1 MTIPYRNFKGFLENF
16 DFSQKAQYL
25 PNKNRHNFM
34 PQETVLN
41 QNSDNIREEL
51 KILIIGDKPKN
62 LIAENSQG
70 VALAYSKPMTD
81 ALESISERALNKVIN
96 DNPSK
101 RIVLL
106 SGLELGIEQAA
117 ARRAVEMGIEVRAFI
132 PHREHGK
139 NWSVE
144 NQKQYQEL
152 TRRIAENGGAILA
165 SDKDYS
171 PQRAQLRD
179 YRMVDDAQKV
189 VSLHNPN
196 KVAAHQKTLD
206 YAAKHSKTVI
216 NVWNDAEK
224 ILSEVSK
231 NFDKQTPNAAA
242 AKSEQ
247 TEKISRGAIDNQTTK
262 KIEIRDRI
270 AREDVRAETD
280 KIFLFGDNLKQTGYG
295 GQAKEM
301 RGEPNAVGIPTKKEP
316 ANNQTSFF
324 TDREFEA
331 NRQALDEAFRKV
343 PPNKTV
349 VVPKGGIG
357 TGLAKLEE
365 KAPRTFAYLNEK
377 LATLGFDNRRGQAI
391 TTSPKNESRVVV
403 QNPSVK
409 SVTATRLLDLNN
421 IQTES
426 LKLLSPLAKEV
437 AALAAGR
444 SEALS
449 SYAERLRADYKDNR
463 NGLRDG
469 MRVLSD
475 AVDKGEQITVACNC
489 RNGEMC
495 HADVVKMAIEK
506 INSHVKEQQIL
517 DASRTENKSRTV
529 RVEQKTDFQKQEIKT
544 NPRTQ
549 RAIGEI
555 IAVSETDKLLE
566 KINETDGRNQSD
578 QATHLG
584 KLSQFVRDIY
594 ERGGN
599 VIDGKLIVPKENLTS
614 PAPLAVTTQDYAVGR
629 LVGIV
634 KDESKAKELA
644 PQILDYGNKIA
655 GATADGETKLKVFAW
670 MYDSLE
676 GKTQFL
682 PNETNRSE
690 SREQKFGNAL
700 AEISRFAEEMHQL
713 EPADKIEFAQ
723 LSDFEMESRAIWDE
737 RDENSHIAE
746 IYENAVGRDVADES
760 IEQRGQIIDEQNE
773 RDLISE
779 SAGKIA
785 PETFERIDLS
795 GNALRLPADF
805 TEAEIARLLTET
817 LPEIDRQLESGVS
830 VKEILKPFHENVR
843 QSARFDAL
851 SRLETIYQK
860 QKISEIE
867 TKLSNSEAPA
877 AQKEKLESEIS
888 RWQNLVLTPS
898 WETQREIIA
907 GVRENDF
914 KGKTTV
920 AKASGKNGELSETV
934 KAQIEKIDVRRQNVI
949 ELRSPSEFLTAIE
962 MAEKTYYQKTKT
974 ETAALRLK
982 LAEASET
989 KENSVGKESENALKK
1004 QLNELRNLKPSFAFK
1019 LENSN
1024 EIIVGQASTTSLD
1037 ERAFATSY
1045 VNFQLK
1051 QPESRFRYENERY
1064 RVSVAKLEAAK
1075 SRDEV
1080 IKAASDIR
1088 IENAA
1093 LGLKWKDLNADE
1105 RAKQPRPLT
1114 DREMRFLFTET
1125 SPAHYNGEM
1134 TVARLSFAHSGE
1146 SRRQAT
1152 ESLLRGEIKP
1162 SPEAQKLID
1171 SLEARLERRELKDSI
1186 SATKHFFES
1195 LKTPNENLK
1204 YKNGFDHQ
1212 ETYRRL
1218 PPQEKDFVY
1227 ARATRQRE
1235 NLEYRLAFKQREL
1248 IKGDNFKRDGG
1259 QPNLEQSG
1267 AEKSFHLLSRF
1278 NQARI
1283 LGERIETSPL
1293 NSKEISERDF
1303 RAVAVVLQNQPGEK
1317 ILALGLEL
1325 KQSGK
1330 AEDKKIGEI
1339 LETFSKAGIT
1349 KSSDK
1354 TVVEIKLPEKASVG
1368 AETYK
1373 ELLERFYPNDK
1384 SENDKFKFSSFHE
1397 KTIEAARIKAQDE
1410 TLENKRAEIGDNI
1423 YASDAQAAQIFQTE
1437 RALIEDLRAVAELQ
1451 RAARDARDENTR
1463 ILEKY
1468 ASRTAFKMEKQQSVA
1483 PQREDQKQ
1491 IVETALHLSPLA
1503 NHLAAQP
1510 TNQRFFEAVQMQ
1522 IAVSDFQKFGAN
1534 EKIIAT
1540 NQADIRKTFSEI
1552 AAKEITLEENR
1563 IKPLE
1568 IRADEKLQDVY
1579 FKIQQAE
1586 ENRLLTSA
1594 ARTAFEQNKTQN
1606 LEGKSI
1612 IDLIS
1617 EPQKNE
1623 IKIEA
1628 ADKAR
1633 IALEPEYKN
1642 FEENEYN
1649 EQALKLADAIEK
1661 AHELNKTGAGIGEIG
1676 QAFEIAENERTVL
1689 LEVAGEVKKI
1699 EDKPLSLRL
1708 YEAEIGRAEKELWAK
1723 NFGAKILA
1731 GVSYS
1736 ESELTVNLDKIF
1748 STEEREQIKIEAAEI
1763 AKARLEP
1770 KELGADH
1777 RKIPTE
1783 AGRQA
1788 LTTFKQLEQAHNVF
1802 QFSNDSAKIHEAFFK
1817 LDREAATLNQF
1828 RQNYDK
1834 SEKLALAR
1842 EGVKTDL
1849 IDLLKKNQNLKG
1861 GELAMQTGEILR
1873 QNFAKVG
1880 FSDSAGIER
1889 QTEILSH
1896 EISEKIEAK
1905 QNKAAKENVV
1915 LHSRFPHTAERS
1927 LSLDKHAPVHAAR
1940 EQNAKESFVL
1950 TR

>member
-1 MTIPYRNFKGFLENF
+1 
-16 DFSQKAQYL
+16 
-25 PNKNRHNFM
+25 M
-34 PQETVLN
+34 PQETALN
-41 QNSDNIREEL
+41 QKSDNVREEL
-51 KILIIGDKPKN
+51 KILITGDKPKN
-62 LIAENSQG
+62 LLAENSQG
-70 VALAYSKPMTD
+70 TALAYSKQMSE
-81 ALESISERALNKVIN
+81 ALEKVSERALSEIIN
-96 DNPSK
+96 DNPGK
-101 RIVLL
+101 KIVLL
-106 SGLELGIEQAA
+106 TGLELGLEQAA

-132 PHREHGK
+132 SHRDHGK

-152 TRRIAENGGAILA
+152 TLLIVEKGGAMNT
-165 SDKDYS
+165 SDKEYS
-171 PQRAQLRD
+171 PQRTQLRD
-179 YRMVDDAQKV
+179 YRMVDEAQKI

-196 KVAAHQKTLD
+196 KTAAHQKTLD
-206 YAAKHSKTVI
+206 YAAKHSKAIVNI
-216 NVWNDAEK
+216 WNDAEK

-231 NFDKQTPNAAA
+231 NFDKQTANQAA
-242 AKSEQ
+242 AKSE
-247 TEKISRGAIDNQTTK
+247 EAKIVSRGAMDNQTER

-270 AREDVRAETD
+270 TRDDVQTEKD

-301 RGEPNAVGIPTKKEP
+301 RGETNAVGIPTKKEP
-316 ANNQTSFF
+316 ANSLTSFF
-324 TDREFEA
+324 SDKEFEA
-331 NRQALDEAFRKV
+331 NRRAIDKAFGKI
-343 PPNKTV
+343 PPDKTI

-391 TTSPKNESRVVV
+391 TLAPKNENKVVV
-403 QNPSVK
+403 QNLSEK
-409 SVTATRLLDLNN
+409 RATQTRLLDLNN

-426 LKLLSPLAKEV
+426 LELLSPSEKEV

-449 SYAERLRADYKDNR
+449 GYAERLRADYKENR

-475 AVDKGEQITVACNC
+475 ALDKGEQITVACNC
-489 RNGEMC
+489 RNGKMC

-506 INSHVKEQQIL
+506 INSHVKDQQIRE
-517 DASRTENKSRTV
+517 ANRTENESRTV
-529 RVEQKTDFQKQEIKT
+529 RAGQKTDFQKQEIKI
-544 NPRTQ
+544 NPRMQ

-599 VIDGKLIVPKENLTS
+599 VVDGKLIVPKENLTS
-614 PAPLAVTTQDYAVGR
+614 PAPLAVTTQDYAVRR
-629 LVGIV
+629 LAGIV

-670 MYDSLE
+670 MYDALE
-676 GKTQFL
+676 GKTEFL
-682 PNETNRSE
+682 PNENSKTE
-690 SREQKFGNAL
+690 SREQKFDSAL
-700 AEISRFAEEMHQL
+700 AEINRLAEEMHQL
-713 EPADKIEFAQ
+713 EPKDVIEFAQ
-723 LSDFEMESRAIWDE
+723 LSDFEMESQIIWDE
-737 RDENSHIAE
+737 RDENSQIAE
-746 IYENAVGRDVADES
+746 IYENAVGRDVASES
-760 IEQRGQIIDEQNE
+760 IEQSGQLIDEQNA
-773 RDLISE
+773 RGFDSE
-779 SAGKIA
+779 STSKIA

-795 GNALRLPADF
+795 DNSPRLPADF

-851 SRLETIYQK
+851 NRLETIYQK

-867 TKLSNSEAPA
+867 TKLFSPETSAT
-877 AQKEKLESEIS
+877 QKEKLESEFS

-898 WETQREIIA
+898 WETQREIIT

-914 KGKTTV
+914 KGRTTV
-920 AKASGKNGELSETV
+920 AQASGKNGALSETV
-934 KAQIEKIDVRRQNVI
+934 KTQIEKIDLCRQNVI
-949 ELRSPSEFLTAIE
+949 ELRSPSEFLMAYE
-962 MAEKTYYQKTKT
+962 NAEKTFYQKTKT
-974 ETAALRLK
+974 ETADLRLK
-982 LAEASET
+982 LAEISEA

-1004 QLNELRNLKPSFAFK
+1004 RLNELRNLKPSVAFK
-1019 LENSN
+1019 LENSA
-1024 EIIVGQASTTSLD
+1024 EIIVGQASTTSLE
-1037 ERAFATSY
+1037 ERAFVASY

-1051 QPESRFRYENERY
+1051 QPETRFRHENERY
-1064 RVSVAKLEAAK
+1064 RVSAAKLETAET
-1075 SRDEV
+1075 RDEV
-1080 IKAASDIR
+1080 IKLASHIR
-1088 IENAA
+1088 AENAE
-1093 LGLKWKDLNADE
+1093 LGLKWKDLSADE

-1114 DREMRFLFTET
+1114 DREMRYLFTET
-1125 SPAHYNGEM
+1125 SPAHYTGEM

-1162 SPEAQKLID
+1162 SPEAQKLIE
-1171 SLEARLERRELKDSI
+1171 SLEQRLERRELKDSI

-1204 YKNGFDHQ
+1204 YKNAFCHQ
-1212 ETYRRL
+1212 EIYRKL

-1248 IKGDNFKRDGG
+1248 IKDGNFKSRAE
-1259 QPNLEQSG
+1259 PKIEQSRT
-1267 AEKSFHLLSRF
+1267 EKSFHLLSRF

-1283 LGERIETSPL
+1283 LGERVEASAL
-1293 NSKEISERDF
+1293 HSKEISERDF
-1303 RAVAVVLQNQPGEK
+1303 RAVALILQNQPGEK
-1317 ILALGLEL
+1317 ILALGQEL

-1330 AEDKKIGEI
+1330 LEDKKIGEI
-1339 LETFSKAGIT
+1339 LETFSQAEIT
-1349 KSSDK
+1349 KSGDK
-1354 TVVEIKLPEKASVG
+1354 TIAQIRLPEKALLQT
-1368 AETYK
+1368 ETYK

-1384 SENDKFKFSSFHE
+1384 AENEKFKFSSFHE
-1397 KTIEAARIKAQDE
+1397 KTIEAARIKAQDASV
-1410 TLENKRAEIGDNI
+1410 ENKRAEISNNTYAGD
-1423 YASDAQAAQIFQTE
+1423 SQATQIFQTE
-1437 RALIEDLRAVAELQ
+1437 RDLIEGLRAVAELQ

-1468 ASRTAFKMEKQQSVA
+1468 ASRAAFKMEKQQTPV

-1491 IVETALHLSPLA
+1491 IVEAALRLSPLA
-1503 NHLAAQP
+1503 SDLAAQP
-1510 TNQRFFEAVQMQ
+1510 TNQRFFEAVQTE
-1522 IAVSDFQKFGAN
+1522 ITVSDFQKFGAN
-1534 EKIIAT
+1534 EKIITA
-1540 NQADIRKTFSEI
+1540 NQASIRKTFSEI
-1552 AAKEITLEENR
+1552 AAKEVVLEANR
-1563 IKPLE
+1563 IKPPE
-1568 IRADEKLQDVY
+1568 TRADEKLQDAY
-1579 FKIQQAE
+1579 FKMQQTE
-1586 ENRLLTSA
+1586 ENRLLTGA
-1594 ARTAFEQNKTQN
+1594 ARTAFEQNEAQN
-1606 LEGKSI
+1606 WQGKPI
-1612 IDLIS
+1612 VDLIS
-1617 EPQKNE
+1617 ESQKNE

-1642 FEENEYN
+1642 FEEKEYN

-1661 AHELNKTGAGIGEIG
+1661 AHELNKAGASLGEIT
-1676 QAFEIAENERTVL
+1676 QAFETAEKERAIL
-1689 LEVAGEVKKI
+1689 LEAGSGVKKI

-1731 GVSYS
+1731 GVQFS
-1736 ESELTVNLDKIF
+1736 ESELTVDLDKIF
-1748 STEEREQIKIEAAEI
+1748 SAEEREQIKIEAAEI
-1763 AKARLEP
+1763 AKRRLEP
-1770 KELGADH
+1770 KELDADH

-1788 LTTFKQLEQAHNVF
+1788 ISTFKQLEQAHNVF

-1817 LDREAATLNQF
+1817 LDREAGRLNQF

-1834 SEKLALAR
+1834 NEKLALLR

-1861 GELAMQTGEILR
+1861 GELTLQTGEILR

-1880 FSDSAGIER
+1880 FSNSAAIER
-1889 QTEILSH
+1889 QTEILSR

-1915 LHSRFPHTAERS
+1915 LHSRFPQAAEGS

>member
-1 MTIPYRNFKGFLENF
+1 
-16 DFSQKAQYL
+16 
-25 PNKNRHNFM
+25 M
-34 PQETVLN
+34 PQETALN
-41 QNSDNIREEL
+41 QSPDNVREEL
-51 KILIIGDKPKN
+51 KILITGDKPKN
-62 LIAENSQG
+62 LLAENSQG
-70 VALAYSKPMTD
+70 AALAYSKQMSD
-81 ALESISERALNKVIN
+81 ALEGISERALNEIVN
-96 DNPSK
+96 DNLSK

-106 SGLELGIEQAA
+106 SGLELGVEQAA

-132 PHREHGK
+132 SHREHGK
-139 NWSVE
+139 NWNLE

-152 TRRIAENGGAILA
+152 TRRIAENGGTIQT
-165 SDKDYS
+165 SDKEYS

-179 YRMVDDAQKV
+179 YRMIDEAQTV
-189 VSLHNPN
+189 ISLHDPN
-196 KVAAHQKTLD
+196 EKPAHQKTLD
-206 YAAKHSKTVI
+206 YAAKHSKSVVNI
-216 NVWNDAEK
+216 WNDAEK
-224 ILSEVSK
+224 ILGKVSK
-231 NFDKQTPNAAA
+231 NFDKQTPNSAA

-247 TEKISRGAIDNQTTK
+247 TEKISRGAIDNQTPR
-262 KIEIRDRI
+262 KIEIRERVT
-270 AREDVRAETD
+270 REDVRAETE

-324 TDREFEA
+324 TDKEFEA
-331 NRQALDEAFRKV
+331 NQQAIDQAFGKIT
-343 PPNKTV
+343 PGKTV

-357 TGLAKLEE
+357 TGLARLEE

-377 LATLGFDNRRGQAI
+377 LADLGFDNRRGQAI
-391 TTSPKNESRVVV
+391 KLTPKNENRVVV
-403 QNPSVK
+403 QNPSEK
-409 SVTATRLLDLNN
+409 RATQTRLLDLNN

-426 LKLLSPLAKEV
+426 LKLLSPSEKEV

-444 SEALS
+444 GEALS
-449 SYAERLRADYKDNR
+449 GYAERLRADYKENR

-469 MRVLSD
+469 MRALSD
-475 AVDKGEQITVACNC
+475 AHDKGEQITVACAC

-506 INSHVKEQQIL
+506 INSHIKDQQIRETNKGENE
-517 DASRTENKSRTV
+517 SRITQP
-529 RVEQKTDFQKQEIKT
+529 EQKNDSQKQENKT

-549 RAIGEI
+549 RAIAEI

-584 KLSQFVRDIY
+584 KLSQFVRDVY

-599 VIDGKLIVPKENLTS
+599 VIDGKLIVPKENLTLS
-614 PAPLAVTTQDYAVGR
+614 QPLAVTTQDYAVRR
-629 LVGIV
+629 LAGIV
-634 KDESKAKELA
+634 KDEPKAKELA

-670 MYDSLE
+670 MYDALE
-676 GKTQFL
+676 GKTEFL
-682 PNETNRSE
+682 PNENNKTE
-690 SREQKFGNAL
+690 SREQKFDNAL
-700 AEISRFAEEMHQL
+700 AEISRLAEEMHRL
-713 EPADKIEFAQ
+713 EPADKIEFAP
-723 LSDFEMESRAIWDE
+723 LNDFELEIQTVWDG

-746 IYENAVGRDVADES
+746 IYENAVGRDVANDS
-760 IEQRGQIIDEQNE
+760 IEQSGQIIDEQNE
-773 RDLISE
+773 RGLDSE

-785 PETFERIDLS
+785 PETFERIDLTN
-795 GNALRLPADF
+795 NAPRLPADF
-805 TEAEIARLLTET
+805 TEAENARLLIET

-830 VKEILKPFHENVR
+830 VKEVIKPFHENVR

-851 SRLETIYQK
+851 NRLETIYQK
-860 QKISEIE
+860 QKISELEI
-867 TKLSNSEAPA
+867 KLSSPPLSTT
-877 AQKEKLESEIS
+877 QKEKLESDIS

-907 GVRENDF
+907 GIRENNF

-920 AKASGKNGELSETV
+920 AKASGKDGELSKIV
-934 KAQIEKIDVRRQNVI
+934 KTQIEKTDVRRQNVI
-949 ELRSPSEFLTAIE
+949 ELRSPSEFITAYE
-962 MAEKTYYQKTKT
+962 TAEKTFYQKTKT
-974 ETAALRLK
+974 ETADLRLK
-982 LAEASET
+982 LAEISEA

-1004 QLNELRNLKPSFAFK
+1004 QLNELQNLKPSFAFK

-1024 EIIVGQASTTSLD
+1024 EIIVGQTSTTTLG
-1037 ERAFATSY
+1037 ERAFVASY
-1045 VNFQLK
+1045 VNFQLT
-1051 QPESRFRYENERY
+1051 QPETRLRHENERY
-1064 RVSVAKLEAAK
+1064 RISAAKLEAAET
-1075 SRDEV
+1075 RDGV
-1080 IKAASDIR
+1080 IKTASDIR

-1093 LGLKWKDLNADE
+1093 LGLKWKELSADE

-1125 SPAHYNGEM
+1125 SPAHYTGEM

-1186 SATKHFFES
+1186 SATRHFFES

-1204 YKNGFDHQ
+1204 YKNNFDHQ
-1212 ETYRRL
+1212 ETYRKL

-1227 ARATRQRE
+1227 ARATNQRE

-1248 IKGDNFKRDGG
+1248 IKGSDSKRDSG
-1259 QPNLEQSG
+1259 QPKLEQSS

-1278 NQARI
+1278 YQARI
-1283 LGERIETSPL
+1283 LGERVETPAL
-1293 NSKEISERDF
+1293 QSKEINERDF
-1303 RAVAVVLQNQPGEK
+1303 RAVTVVLQNQTGEK
-1317 ILALGLEL
+1317 ILSLGQEL
-1325 KQSGK
+1325 KQSAK

-1339 LETFSKAGIT
+1339 LETFSKAGFT
-1349 KSSDK
+1349 KSGDK
-1354 TVVEIKLPEKASVG
+1354 TIVEIKLPEKTLIG

-1384 SENDKFKFSSFHE
+1384 DENDKFKFSSFHE

-1410 TLENKRAEIGDNI
+1410 TLENKRAEIGNNI
-1423 YASDAQAAQIFQTE
+1423 YASDTQTTQIFQTE

-1468 ASRTAFKMEKQQSVA
+1468 ASRTAFKMEKQESIV
-1483 PQREDQKQ
+1483 PHREDQKQ
-1491 IVETALHLSPLA
+1491 IVETALRLSPLNA
-1503 NHLAAQP
+1503 SLAAHP
-1510 TNQRFFEAVQMQ
+1510 TNQRFFEAIQAE
-1522 IAVSDFQKFGAN
+1522 IGVSDFQKFGAN
-1534 EKIIAT
+1534 EKIIAA
-1540 NQADIRKTFSEI
+1540 NQADIRKTFSDI
-1552 AAKEITLEENR
+1552 AAREIVLEENR
-1563 IKPLE
+1563 IKPTG

-1586 ENRLLTSA
+1586 ENRLLTGA
-1594 ARTAFEQNKTQN
+1594 ARTAFEQNETQN
-1606 LEGKSI
+1606 WQGKSI
-1612 IDLIS
+1612 VDLIS
-1617 EPQKNE
+1617 ESQKNE

-1642 FEENEYN
+1642 FEEKGYN

-1661 AHELNKTGAGIGEIG
+1661 AHESNKAGANIGEIT
-1676 QAFEIAENERTVL
+1676 QAFEIAENEKTVL
-1689 LEVAGEVKKI
+1689 LETNNGVKKN

-1708 YEAEIGRAEKELWAK
+1708 YEAEIGRAEKELWSK

-1748 STEEREQIKIEAAEI
+1748 SAQEREQIKLEAAEI
-1763 AKARLEP
+1763 AKVRLEP
-1770 KELGADH
+1770 KELDADH

-1788 LTTFKQLEQAHNVF
+1788 LSTFKQLEQAHNVF
-1802 QFSNDSAKIHEAFFK
+1802 QFSNDPAKIHEAFFK
-1817 LDREAATLNQF
+1817 LDREAGMLNQF

-1834 SEKLALAR
+1834 NEKIALLR

-1849 IDLLKKNQNLKG
+1849 VDLLKKNQNLKG
-1861 GELAMQTGEILR
+1861 GELAMQTGEILQ

-1880 FSDSAGIER
+1880 FPISPRIER
-1889 QTEILSH
+1889 QTEILSR

-1905 QNKAAKENVV
+1905 QNKAAKDNAIP
-1915 LHSRFPHTAERS
+1915 HSRFPQAAERNVS
-1927 LSLDKHAPVHAAR
+1927 HDKHAPVHAAR
-1940 EQNAKESFVL
+1940 
-1950 TR
+1950 

>member
-1 MTIPYRNFKGFLENF
+1 
-16 DFSQKAQYL
+16 
-25 PNKNRHNFM
+25 M
-34 PQETVLN
+34 PQETALN
-41 QNSDNIREEL
+41 QNSDNVREEL
-51 KILIIGDKPKN
+51 KILITGDKPKN
-62 LIAENSQG
+62 LLAENSQG
-70 VALAYSKPMTD
+70 ATLAYSKPMSQ
-81 ALESISERALNKVIN
+81 ALEKVSEQALNKVIN
-96 DNPSK
+96 DNPGK

-106 SGLELGIEQAA
+106 SGLELGLEQAA
-117 ARRAVEMGIEVRAFI
+117 ARHAVEMGIEVRAFI
-132 PHREHGK
+132 SHREHGK
-139 NWSVE
+139 NWSLE

-152 TRRIAENGGAILA
+152 TRQITEKGGTIQT
-165 SDKDYS
+165 SDKEYS
-171 PQRAQLRD
+171 PQRTQLRD
-179 YRMVDDAQKV
+179 YRMVDEAQTV

-196 KVAAHQKTLD
+196 EKPAHQKTLD

-224 ILSEVSK
+224 ILIEVSK
-231 NFDKQTPNAAA
+231 NFDKQPPNSIA

-247 TEKISRGAIDNQTTK
+247 AEKISRGAMVDNQTPR

-324 TDREFEA
+324 TDKEFEA
-331 NRQALDEAFRKV
+331 NRQAIDEAFGKI
-343 PPNKTV
+343 PPDKTV

-377 LATLGFDNRRGQAI
+377 LAELGFDNRRGQAI
-391 TTSPKNESRVVV
+391 KLTPKNENRVVV
-403 QNPSVK
+403 QNPSEK
-409 SVTATRLLDLNN
+409 SATTTRLLDLNN

-426 LKLLSPLAKEV
+426 LKFLSPSEKEV

-449 SYAERLRADYKDNR
+449 GYAERLRADYKENR

-475 AVDKGEQITVACNC
+475 ALGKGEQITVACAC

-506 INSHVKEQQIL
+506 INIHTRNQQIRET
-517 DASRTENKSRTV
+517 SKTENESRTV
-529 RVEQKTDFQKQEIKT
+529 RAEQKTDFQKREIKT

-549 RAIGEI
+549 RAVAEI

-578 QATHLG
+578 QATFLG
-584 KLSQFVRDIY
+584 KLSQFVRDVY

-599 VIDGKLIVPKENLTS
+599 VIDGKLIVPKENLTF
-614 PAPLAVTTQDYAVGR
+614 PAPLAVTTQDYAVRR
-629 LVGIV
+629 LAGIV
-634 KDESKAKELA
+634 KDESKAKEIA
-644 PQILDYGNKIA
+644 TQILDYGNKIA
-655 GATADGETKLKVFAW
+655 GGNADGETKLKVFAW
-670 MYDSLE
+670 MYDALE
-676 GKTQFL
+676 GKTEFL
-682 PNETNRSE
+682 PNETNKSYA
-690 SREQKFGNAL
+690 REQKFENAL
-700 AEISRFAEEMHQL
+700 AEIGRLADEMHGL
-713 EPADKIEFAQ
+713 EPKDVIEFAP
-723 LSDFEMESRAIWDE
+723 LNDFELENQTVWDE
-737 RDENSHIAE
+737 RDENSHVAE
-746 IYENAVGRDVADES
+746 IYENAIGRDVANEA
-760 IEQRGQIIDEQNE
+760 IEQSEQIFNEQNE
-773 RDLISE
+773 RALDSE

-795 GNALRLPADF
+795 DNAPRLPADF
-805 TEAEIARLLTET
+805 TEAEAARLLTET

-830 VKEILKPFHENVR
+830 VKEILKPFHENIR

-860 QKISEIE
+860 QKIAELE
-867 TKLSNSEAPA
+867 TKLSSPQASA
-877 AQKEKLESEIS
+877 AQKEKLEGEFS

-920 AKASGKNGELSETV
+920 AKASGKNGELSEAVRT
-934 KAQIEKIDVRRQNVI
+934 QIEKIDVRRQNVI
-949 ELRSPSEFLTAIE
+949 ELRSPSEFIKAIE
-962 MAEKTYYQKTKT
+962 TAEKTFYQKTKT
-974 ETAALRLK
+974 ETAASLLK
-982 LAEASET
+982 LAETSEA
-989 KENSVGKESENALKK
+989 KENSVGKEGENALKK

-1019 LENSN
+1019 IENSS
-1024 EIIVGQASTTSLD
+1024 EIIIGQPSKTSLE
-1037 ERAFATSY
+1037 ERAFVTSY

-1051 QPESRFRYENERY
+1051 QPESRFRHENERY
-1064 RVSVAKLEAAK
+1064 RISAVKLEAAYT
-1075 SRDEV
+1075 RDEV
-1080 IKAASDIR
+1080 IKTASDIR
-1088 IENAA
+1088 AENAA
-1093 LGLKWKDLNADE
+1093 LGLKWKDLSADE

-1134 TVARLSFAHSGE
+1134 TVARLSFAHSGS

-1162 SPEAQKLID
+1162 SPEADKLID

-1204 YKNGFDHQ
+1204 YKNNFDHQ
-1212 ETYRRL
+1212 EIYRKL

-1227 ARATRQRE
+1227 ARATSQRE

-1248 IKGDNFKRDGG
+1248 IKGENFKRDGG
-1259 QPNLEQSG
+1259 QPKLEQSG

-1283 LGERIETSPL
+1283 LGERVETSPL
-1293 NSKEISERDF
+1293 ATKEISERDF

-1317 ILALGLEL
+1317 ILALGQEL
-1325 KQSGK
+1325 KQSGQV
-1330 AEDKKIGEI
+1330 EDKKIGEI
-1339 LETFSKAGIT
+1339 LETFSQAGIT
-1349 KSSDK
+1349 KSGDK
-1354 TVVEIKLPEKASVG
+1354 TIVEIRLPERALLQ

-1410 TLENKRAEIGDNI
+1410 TLENKRAEIGNSI
-1423 YASDAQAAQIFQTE
+1423 YAGDAPATQIFQTE
-1437 RALIEDLRAVAELQ
+1437 RALIEELSNVAELQ
-1451 RAARDARDENTR
+1451 RAARAAREENTR

-1468 ASRTAFKMEKQQSVA
+1468 ASRTAFKMEKQQTPV
-1483 PQREDQKQ
+1483 PIREDQKQ
-1491 IVETALHLSPLA
+1491 IVETALRLLPLA
-1503 NHLAAQP
+1503 TDLAAHP
-1510 TNQRFFEAVQMQ
+1510 TNQQFFESVQTE
-1522 IAVSDFQKFGAN
+1522 IAVSDFQKFDAN
-1534 EKIIAT
+1534 EKIVAV
-1540 NQADIRKTFSEI
+1540 NHASIRKTFSEI
-1552 AAKEITLEENR
+1552 AAKEIVLEGSR
-1563 IKPLE
+1563 IKSSE
-1568 IRADEKLQDVY
+1568 IRAEEKLQDVY
-1579 FKIQQAE
+1579 FKTRQAE
-1586 ENRLLTSA
+1586 ENRLMTGA
-1594 ARTAFEQNKTQN
+1594 ARTAFEQNETQN

-1612 IDLIS
+1612 VDLIS
-1617 EPQKNE
+1617 ESQKNE
-1623 IKIEA
+1623 IKIES

-1633 IALEPEYKN
+1633 IALEPEYKD
-1642 FEENEYN
+1642 FEEKEYN

-1661 AHELNKTGAGIGEIG
+1661 AHELNKTGAPVNEIA
-1676 QAFEIAENERTVL
+1676 QAFDNAETEREILLQKNGDTLSRNEN
-1689 LEVAGEVKKI
+1689 
-1699 EDKPLSLRL
+1699 KPFSLRL
-1708 YEAEIGRAEKELWAK
+1708 YEAEIGRAEKELWTK

-1736 ESELTVNLDKIF
+1736 ESELTLNLDKIF
-1748 STEEREQIKIEAAEI
+1748 SAEEREQIKTEAAEL

-1770 KELGADH
+1770 KELDADH

-1817 LDREAATLNQF
+1817 LDREAATLNKF

-1834 SEKLALAR
+1834 NEKLALLR

-1849 IDLLKKNQNLKG
+1849 VDLLKKNQNLKG
-1861 GELAMQTGEILR
+1861 GELTMQTGEILR
-1873 QNFAKVG
+1873 QNFARVG

-1889 QTEILSH
+1889 QTEILSR

-1905 QNKAAKENVV
+1905 QNKAAKENAI
-1915 LHSRFPHTAERS
+1915 LHSPSPQATERS
-1927 LSLDKHAPVHAAR
+1927 LSHDKHAPIYAAR

>member
-1 MTIPYRNFKGFLENF
+1 
-16 DFSQKAQYL
+16 
-25 PNKNRHNFM
+25 M
-34 PQETVLN
+34 PQETALN
-41 QNSDNIREEL
+41 QNSGNNREEL
-51 KILIIGDKPKN
+51 KILITADKPKN
-62 LIAENSQG
+62 LLAENSQG
-70 VALAYSKPMTD
+70 AALAYSKPMSD
-81 ALESISERALNKVIN
+81 ALESISERALGKIIN
-96 DNPSK
+96 DNPGK
-101 RIVLL
+101 RIILL
-106 SGLELGIEQAA
+106 SGLELGMEQAA

-152 TRRIAENGGAILA
+152 TRRIVEKGGAILT
-165 SDKDYS
+165 SDKEYS
-171 PQRAQLRD
+171 PQRTQLRD
-179 YRMVDDAQKV
+179 YRIIDEAQKV
-189 VSLHNPN
+189 VSLHNP
-196 KVAAHQKTLD
+196 KEKPSHQKTLD
-206 YAAKHSKTVI
+206 YATKHSKAVVNI
-216 NVWNDAEK
+216 WNDAEK
-224 ILSEVSK
+224 NLSEVSK
-231 NFDKQTPNAAA
+231 NFDKQTANQTAP
-242 AKSEQ
+242 KSEQ
-247 TEKISRGAIDNQTTK
+247 TEKISRGAIDNQTAR
-262 KIEIRDRI
+262 KIEIRERI
-270 AREDVRAETD
+270 TREDLRAEEN

-316 ANNQTSFF
+316 ANNPTSFF
-324 TDREFEA
+324 TDKEFEA
-331 NRQALDEAFRKV
+331 NRQAIDKAFGKI
-343 PPNKTV
+343 PQDKTV

-365 KAPRTFAYLNEK
+365 KSPRTFAYLNEK
-377 LATLGFDNRRGQAI
+377 LAELGFDNRRGQAI
-391 TTSPKNESRVVV
+391 TLALKNENKVVV
-403 QNPSVK
+403 QNPSEK
-409 SVTATRLLDLNN
+409 RATQMRLLDLNN

-426 LKLLSPLAKEV
+426 LKLLSPSEKEV

-449 SYAERLRADYKDNR
+449 SYAERLRADYKENR

-475 AVDKGEQITVACNC
+475 TLDKGEQITVACNC

-506 INSHVKEQQIL
+506 INLHVKSQQIQE
-517 DASRTENKSRTV
+517 ASRSENEPQTV
-529 RVEQKTDFQKQEIKT
+529 RAEQKTDFQKQGIKT

-549 RAIGEI
+549 RAIAEI

-584 KLSQFVRDIY
+584 KLSQFVRDVY

-599 VIDGKLIVPKENLTS
+599 VIDGKLIVPKENLTLS
-614 PAPLAVTTQDYAVGR
+614 PQLAVTTQDYAVGR
-629 LVGIV
+629 LAGIV

-655 GATADGETKLKVFAW
+655 GGSADGETKLKVFAW
-670 MYDSLE
+670 MYDALE
-676 GKTQFL
+676 GKTEFL
-682 PNETNRSE
+682 PNETNKSE
-690 SREQKFGNAL
+690 SREQKFDNAL
-700 AEISRFAEEMHQL
+700 TEISRLAEEMHGL
-713 EPADKIEFAQ
+713 EPKDVIEFAP
-723 LSDFEMESRAIWDE
+723 LSDFELENQTIWDE
-737 RDENSHIAE
+737 RDESSHVAE
-746 IYENAVGRDVADES
+746 LYENAIGRDVANDA
-760 IEQRGQIIDEQNE
+760 IEQSGQIFDEQNE
-773 RDLISE
+773 RGLDSE
-779 SAGKIA
+779 PAGKIA

-795 GNALRLPADF
+795 DNAPRLPAEF
-805 TEAEIARLLTET
+805 TEAETARLLNET
-817 LPEIDRQLESGVS
+817 LPEIDRQLESGVL

-851 SRLETIYQK
+851 NRLETIYQK
-860 QKISEIE
+860 QKIAELE
-867 TKLSNSEAPA
+867 TKLSGPQLSA
-877 AQKEKLESEIS
+877 AQKEKSESEIA

-914 KGKTTV
+914 KGKTTI

-934 KAQIEKIDVRRQNVI
+934 KTQLEKIDVRRQNVI
-949 ELRSPSEFLTAIE
+949 ELRSPSELLTTIE
-962 MAEKTYYQKTKT
+962 TAEKTFYQKTKT
-974 ETAALRLK
+974 EIAASRLK
-982 LAEASET
+982 LAETSEA
-989 KENSVGKESENALKK
+989 KESSVGKENENALKK
-1004 QLNELRNLKPSFAFK
+1004 QLNELRNSKPSFAFK

-1024 EIIVGQASTTSLD
+1024 EIIVGQPSATSLE
-1037 ERAFATSY
+1037 ERAFVASY

-1051 QPESRFRYENERY
+1051 QPETRFRHENERY
-1064 RVSVAKLEAAK
+1064 RVSAARLEAADT
-1075 SRDEV
+1075 RDGV
-1080 IKAASDIR
+1080 IKTASDIR
-1088 IENAA
+1088 AENAA
-1093 LGLKWKDLNADE
+1093 LGLKWKDLSADE

-1152 ESLLRGEIKP
+1152 ESLLRGEVKP
-1162 SPEAQKLID
+1162 SPEAQKLIE

-1212 ETYRRL
+1212 EIYRKL

-1227 ARATRQRE
+1227 ARATSQRE

-1248 IKGDNFKRDGG
+1248 IKGDDFKRDGK
-1259 QPNLEQSG
+1259 QPKLEQSSP
-1267 AEKSFHLLSRF
+1267 EKSFHLLSRF

-1283 LGERIETSPL
+1283 LGERVETPAL
-1293 NSKEISERDF
+1293 HSKEISERDF
-1303 RAVAVVLQNQPGEK
+1303 RAVAVVLQNQPGER
-1317 ILALGLEL
+1317 ILALGQEL

-1330 AEDKKIGEI
+1330 IKDKKIGEI
-1339 LETFSKAGIT
+1339 LETFSKAEIT
-1349 KSSDK
+1349 KSGDK
-1354 TVVEIKLPEKASVG
+1354 TIARITLPEKG
-1368 AETYK
+1368 LIEAETYK

-1384 SENDKFKFSSFHE
+1384 AENDKFKFSLFHE
-1397 KTIEAARIKAQDE
+1397 KTIEAARIKSQDE
-1410 TLENKRAEIGDNI
+1410 TLDNKRAEIGNNI
-1423 YASDAQAAQIFQTE
+1423 YAGDARATQIFQTE
-1437 RALIEDLRAVAELQ
+1437 RGLIQDLRKVVELQ

-1468 ASRTAFKMEKQQSVA
+1468 ASRTAFKMEKQQSVV

-1503 NHLAAQP
+1503 NHLAAHP
-1510 TNQRFFEAVQMQ
+1510 TNQRFFEAVQTE

-1534 EKIIAT
+1534 EKIIAA

-1552 AAKEITLEENR
+1552 AAKEIVLEENR
-1563 IKPLE
+1563 IKPSE
-1568 IRADEKLQDVY
+1568 MRADEKLQDVY
-1579 FKIQQAE
+1579 FKMQQAE
-1586 ENRLLTSA
+1586 ENRLLTGA
-1594 ARTAFEQNKTQN
+1594 ARATFNQKEAQS

-1612 IDLIS
+1612 VDLVS
-1617 EPQKNE
+1617 ETQRNE

-1642 FEENEYN
+1642 FEEKEYN

-1661 AHELNKTGAGIGEIG
+1661 AHELNKTGADVGEIR

-1689 LEVAGEVKKI
+1689 LEAGSGVKKI

-1708 YEAEIGRAEKELWAK
+1708 YEAEIGRAEKELWTK
-1723 NFGAKILA
+1723 NLGAKILA

-1736 ESELTVNLDKIF
+1736 ESELTINLDKIF
-1748 STEEREQIKIEAAEI
+1748 SAQEREQIKIEAAEI
-1763 AKARLEP
+1763 AKTRLEP
-1770 KELGADH
+1770 KELDADH
-1777 RKIPTE
+1777 RKISTD

-1788 LTTFKQLEQAHNVF
+1788 LTTFKQLEQAHNIY
-1802 QFSNDSAKIHEAFFK
+1802 QLSNDSSKIRDAFAK
-1817 LDREAATLNQF
+1817 LDQEAATLNKF
-1828 RQNYDK
+1828 RQHYDK
-1834 SEKLALAR
+1834 TEKLALLR

-1849 IDLLKKNQNLKG
+1849 VDFFKRNIGIDANSFAEHANKILTVNMEKVGLQ
-1861 GELAMQTGEILR
+1861 QTGNGKDKI
-1873 QNFAKVG
+1873 A
-1880 FSDSAGIER
+1880 A
-1889 QTEILSH
+1889 LSR
-1896 EISEKIEAK
+1896 EISDKIEFKK
-1905 QNKAAKENVV
+1905 Q
-1915 LHSRFPHTAERS
+1915 T
-1927 LSLDKHAPVHAAR
+1927 AAR
-1940 EQNAKESFVL
+1940 ENLNAANFQKGTNKTQAVGKVFDKESRNLELRNDRTSEVAIYS
-1950 TR
+1950 R

>member
-1 MTIPYRNFKGFLENF
+1 
-16 DFSQKAQYL
+16 
-25 PNKNRHNFM
+25 M
-34 PQETVLN
+34 PQEIALN
-41 QNSDNIREEL
+41 QSSDNIREEL
-51 KILIIGDKPKN
+51 KILITGDKPKN
-62 LIAENSQG
+62 LLAENSQG
-70 VALAYSKPMTD
+70 AALAYSKPMSQ
-81 ALESISERALNKVIN
+81 ALENISERALGKIVE
-96 DNPSK
+96 DNPGK
-101 RIVLL
+101 KIVLL
-106 SGLELGIEQAA
+106 SGLELGMEQAV

-132 PHREHGK
+132 SNREHGK

-152 TRRIAENGGAILA
+152 TRRIAEKGGAVQT
-165 SDKDYS
+165 SDKEYS
-171 PQRAQLRD
+171 PQRTQLRD
-179 YRMVDDAQKV
+179 YRMVDEAQKV

-196 KVAAHQKTLD
+196 EKPAHQKTLD

-216 NVWNDAEK
+216 NIWNDAEK

-231 NFDKQTPNAAA
+231 NFDKQTPNQTA
-242 AKSEQ
+242 AKTEQ
-247 TEKISRGAIDNQTTK
+247 TEKIGRGAIDNHTAR

-270 AREDVRAETD
+270 TREDVRAEND

-301 RGEPNAVGIPTKKEP
+301 RGEPNALGIPAKKEP

-324 TDREFEA
+324 TDKEFEA
-331 NRQALDEAFRKV
+331 NRQAIDKAFGKI
-343 PPNKTV
+343 PPDKTV

-357 TGLAKLEE
+357 TGLAKLEQT
-365 KAPRTFAYLNEK
+365 APLTFAYLNEK
-377 LATLGFDNRRGQAI
+377 LSTLGFDNRRGQAI
-391 TTSPKNESRVVV
+391 TTAPKNESRVVV

-409 SVTATRLLDLNN
+409 SVTVTRLLDLNN

-426 LKLLSPLAKEV
+426 LKLLSPSEKEV
-437 AALAAGR
+437 AALATGR

-449 SYAERLRADYKDNR
+449 SYAERLRADYKENR

-475 AVDKGEQITVACNC
+475 ALEKGEQIAVACNC

-495 HADVVKMAIEK
+495 HADVVKMAVEK
-506 INSHVKEQQIL
+506 INSYVKDQQIRE
-517 DASRTENKSRTV
+517 ASKTDNESRTV
-529 RVEQKTDFQKQEIKT
+529 RAEQKTNFQKQEIKS

-549 RAIGEI
+549 KAVAEI

-566 KINETDGRNQSD
+566 KINETDGRNQSE

-584 KLSQFVRDIY
+584 KLSQFVRDVY
-594 ERGGN
+594 ERGGS
-599 VIDGKLIVPKENLTS
+599 VIDGKLIVPKENLS
-614 PAPLAVTTQDYAVGR
+614 FPAPLAVTTQDYAVRR
-629 LVGIV
+629 LDGIV

-655 GATADGETKLKVFAW
+655 GASADGETKLKVFAW
-670 MYDSLE
+670 MYDALE
-676 GKTQFL
+676 GKTEFL
-682 PNETNRSE
+682 PNENNKTE
-690 SREQKFGNAL
+690 SREQKFYNAL
-700 AEISRFAEEMHQL
+700 TEISRLADEMHQL
-713 EPADKIEFAQ
+713 EPADKIEFAP
-723 LSDFEMESRAIWDE
+723 LSDFELENQTIWDK
-737 RDENSHIAE
+737 RDENSHVAE
-746 IYENAVGRDVADES
+746 IYENAVGRDVANDA
-760 IEQRGQIIDEQNE
+760 IEQSEQIFDERNE
-773 RDLISE
+773 RGLDSE

-785 PETFERIDLS
+785 LEAFERIDLS
-795 GNALRLPADF
+795 GNALRLPGDF
-805 TEAEIARLLTET
+805 TEAETARLFTET

-851 SRLETIYQK
+851 NRLETIYQK
-860 QKISEIE
+860 QKIAELE
-867 TKLSNSEAPA
+867 TKLSSSLLTA
-877 AQKEKLESEIS
+877 AQKEKMEGEFS

-920 AKASGKNGELSETV
+920 AKASGKNGELNETV
-934 KAQIEKIDVRRQNVI
+934 KTQMEKIDVRRQNVI
-949 ELRSPSEFLTAIE
+949 TLGSPSEFVTAYE
-962 MAEKTYYQKTKT
+962 TAEKTFYQKTKT
-974 ETAALRLK
+974 ETADLRLR
-982 LAEASET
+982 LAETSEA
-989 KENSVGKESENALKK
+989 KENSVAKESENALKK

-1024 EIIVGQASTTSLD
+1024 EIIIGQASTTSLE
-1037 ERAFATSY
+1037 ERAFVTSY

-1051 QPESRFRYENERY
+1051 QPETRFRHENERY
-1064 RVSVAKLEAAK
+1064 RISAAKLEAAG

-1080 IKAASDIR
+1080 IKAASNIR
-1088 IENAA
+1088 AENAA
-1093 LGLKWKDLNADE
+1093 LGLKWKDLSADE

-1146 SRRQAT
+1146 SRRQST

-1162 SPEAQKLID
+1162 SAEAQKLID

-1212 ETYRRL
+1212 EIYRKL

-1227 ARATRQRE
+1227 ARATSQRE
-1235 NLEYRLAFKQREL
+1235 NLEYRLAFKQHEL
-1248 IKGDNFKRDGG
+1248 IKGNDFKRGG
-1259 QPNLEQSG
+1259 EQPKLEQSG

-1283 LGERIETSPL
+1283 LGERVETSPL
-1293 NSKEISERDF
+1293 HSKEISERDF
-1303 RAVAVVLQNQPGEK
+1303 RAAAVVLQNQPGEK
-1317 ILALGLEL
+1317 ISALGQEL
-1325 KQSGK
+1325 KQSGRV
-1330 AEDKKIGEI
+1330 EDKKNGEI
-1339 LETFSKAGIT
+1339 LETFSKAGFT
-1349 KSSDK
+1349 KSGDK
-1354 TVVEIKLPEKASVG
+1354 TIVEIKLPEKALLE

-1410 TLENKRAEIGDNI
+1410 TLENKRAEIGNNI
-1423 YASDAQAAQIFQTE
+1423 YAGDARATQIFQTE
-1437 RALIEDLRAVAELQ
+1437 RALIEDLSNVAELQ

-1468 ASRTAFKMEKQQSVA
+1468 ASRTWFKMEKQQSVV
-1483 PQREDQKQ
+1483 PHREDQKQ

-1503 NHLAAQP
+1503 NHLAAHP
-1510 TNQRFFEAVQMQ
+1510 TNQRFFEAVQTE

-1534 EKIIAT
+1534 EKIIHA

-1552 AAKEITLEENR
+1552 AAKEIILEESR
-1563 IKPLE
+1563 IKPSE

-1579 FKIQQAE
+1579 FKTQQAE
-1586 ENRLLTSA
+1586 ENRLLTGA
-1594 ARTAFEQNKTQN
+1594 ARTLFEQNETQN

-1612 IDLIS
+1612 VDLIS

-1628 ADKAR
+1628 ADQAR

-1642 FEENEYN
+1642 FEEKEYN

-1661 AHELNKTGAGIGEIG
+1661 AHELNKAGASLGEVT
-1676 QAFEIAENERTVL
+1676 QAFEIAENEKTVL
-1689 LEVAGEVKKI
+1689 LEADSGVKKV

-1708 YEAEIGRAEKELWAK
+1708 YEAEIGRAEKELWTK
-1723 NFGAKILA
+1723 NLGAKLLA

-1736 ESELTVNLDKIF
+1736 ESELTLNLDKIF
-1748 STEEREQIKIEAAEI
+1748 SAEEREQIKIEAAEI

-1770 KELGADH
+1770 KELDADH

-1817 LDREAATLNQF
+1817 LDREAAMLNQF

-1834 SEKLALAR
+1834 NEKLALAR

-1861 GELAMQTGEILR
+1861 GELMMQTSEILR
-1873 QNFAKVG
+1873 QNFTKVG
-1880 FSDSAGIER
+1880 FYNSAGIER
-1889 QTEILSH
+1889 QTEILSR

-1905 QNKAAKENVV
+1905 QNKATKENSV
-1915 LHSRFPHTAERS
+1915 LHSRFPQTTERNS
-1927 LSLDKHAPVHAAR
+1927 PLDKPAPVHAAR

>member
-1 MTIPYRNFKGFLENF
+1 
-16 DFSQKAQYL
+16 
-25 PNKNRHNFM
+25 M
-34 PQETVLN
+34 PQETALN
-41 QNSDNIREEL
+41 QNPGNIREEL
-51 KILIIGDKPKN
+51 TILITGDKPKN
-62 LIAENSQG
+62 LLAENSQG
-70 VALAYSKPMTD
+70 AALAYSKQMSD
-81 ALESISERALNKVIN
+81 ALESISERALGKIVEG
-96 DNPSK
+96 NPGK

-106 SGLELGIEQAA
+106 SGLELGMEQAA
-117 ARRAVEMGIEVRAFI
+117 TRRAVEMGIEVRAFI
-132 PHREHGK
+132 SHREHGK
-139 NWSVE
+139 NWSLE
-144 NQKQYQEL
+144 NQTQYQEL
-152 TRRIAENGGAILA
+152 TRRIAENGGTIQT
-165 SDKDYS
+165 SDKEYS
-171 PQRAQLRD
+171 PQRTQLRD
-179 YRMVDDAQKV
+179 YRMIDEAQTV
-189 VSLHNPN
+189 ISLHNPN
-196 KVAAHQKTLD
+196 EKPAHQKTLD
-206 YAAKHSKTVI
+206 YAAKHSKSVVNI
-216 NVWNDAEK
+216 WNDAEK

-231 NFDKQTPNAAA
+231 NFDKQTPNSVT

-247 TEKISRGAIDNQTTK
+247 TEKINRSAIDNQTPR
-262 KIEIRDRI
+262 KIEIRERI
-270 AREDVRAETD
+270 TREDVRAEND
-280 KIFLFGDNLKQTGYG
+280 KIFLFGDNLKQIGFG

-301 RGEPNAVGIPTKKEP
+301 RGEPNVVGIPTKKEP

-324 TDREFEA
+324 TDKEFEA
-331 NRQALDEAFRKV
+331 NRQAIDQAFGKIA
-343 PPNKTV
+343 PGKTV

-357 TGLAKLEE
+357 TGLARLEE

-377 LATLGFDNRRGQAI
+377 LADLGFDNRRGCAI
-391 TTSPKNESRVVV
+391 TLAPKNENRVVI
-403 QNPSVK
+403 QNSSEK
-409 SVTATRLLDLNN
+409 LATQTRLLDLNN

-426 LKLLSPLAKEV
+426 LKLLSPSEKEV
-437 AALAAGR
+437 AALTAAGR
-444 SEALS
+444 GEALS
-449 SYAERLRADYKDNR
+449 GYAERLRADYKENR

-469 MRVLSD
+469 MRALSD
-475 AVDKGEQITVACNC
+475 ALDKGEQITVACAC

-506 INSHVKEQQIL
+506 INLHIKSQQIRETNKGENE
-517 DASRTENKSRTV
+517 SRITQS
-529 RVEQKTDFQKQEIKT
+529 EQKNDSQKQENKT

-549 RAIGEI
+549 RAIAEI

-584 KLSQFVRDIY
+584 RLSQFVRDVY

-599 VIDGKLIVPKENLTS
+599 VIDGKLIVPKENLTF
-614 PAPLAVTTQDYAVGR
+614 PAPLAVTTQNYAVGR
-629 LVGIV
+629 LAGIV

-655 GATADGETKLKVFAW
+655 GGSADGETKLKVFAW
-670 MYDSLE
+670 MYDALE
-676 GKTQFL
+676 GKIEFL
-682 PNETNRSE
+682 PNETNKSE
-690 SREQKFGNAL
+690 SREQKFENAL
-700 AEISRFAEEMHQL
+700 AEISRLADEMHEL
-713 EPADKIEFAQ
+713 EPADKIEFAP
-723 LSDFEMESRAIWDE
+723 LNDFELENQTAWDE
-737 RDENSHIAE
+737 RDENSYVAE
-746 IYENAVGRDVADES
+746 IYENAIGRDVANET
-760 IEQRGQIIDEQNE
+760 IEHSEQILNEQNE
-773 RDLISE
+773 RGLDLE
-779 SAGKIA
+779 SASKIA

-795 GNALRLPADF
+795 DNAPRLPAEF
-805 TEAEIARLLTET
+805 TEAESARLLTET

-843 QSARFDAL
+843 QSARFDTL
-851 SRLETIYQK
+851 NRLETIYQK
-860 QKISEIE
+860 QKISELEI
-867 TKLSNSEAPA
+867 KLSSPQLSMT
-877 AQKEKLESEIS
+877 QKEKLESEIS

-898 WETQREIIA
+898 WETQRDIIA

-920 AKASGKNGELSETV
+920 AKASGKNGELGEAVRT
-934 KAQIEKIDVRRQNVI
+934 QIEKIDVRRQNVI
-949 ELRSPSEFLTAIE
+949 TLGSPSEFLAAIE
-962 MAEKTYYQKTKT
+962 TAEKTFYQKTKT
-974 ETAALRLK
+974 ETADLRLK
-982 LAEASET
+982 LAETTEA
-989 KENSVGKESENALKK
+989 KENSVGKENENALKK

-1024 EIIVGQASTTSLD
+1024 EIIFGQASTTSLE
-1037 ERAFATSY
+1037 ERAFVASY
-1045 VNFQLK
+1045 VNFQLQ
-1051 QPESRFRYENERY
+1051 QPETRFRHENERY
-1064 RVSVAKLEAAK
+1064 RVSAAKLEAAG

-1088 IENAA
+1088 AENAA
-1093 LGLKWKDLNADE
+1093 LGLKWKDLSADE

-1125 SPAHYNGEM
+1125 SPAHYTPEM

-1162 SPEAQKLID
+1162 SPETQKLID

-1204 YKNGFDHQ
+1204 YKNDFEHQ
-1212 ETYRRL
+1212 EIYRKL

-1227 ARATRQRE
+1227 ARATSQRE

-1248 IKGDNFKRDGG
+1248 IKGDDFKRDGG
-1259 QPNLEQSG
+1259 QPKLEQSS

-1278 NQARI
+1278 NQARV
-1283 LGERIETSPL
+1283 LGERVETSAL
-1293 NSKEISERDF
+1293 VTKEISERDF

-1317 ILALGLEL
+1317 ISALGKEL
-1325 KQSGK
+1325 KQSGQV
-1330 AEDKKIGEI
+1330 EDKKIGEI
-1339 LETFSKAGIT
+1339 LESFSKAEVT
-1349 KSSDK
+1349 KSGDK
-1354 TVVEIKLPEKASVG
+1354 TVVEIKLPEKALVG

-1384 SENDKFKFSSFHE
+1384 AENDKFKFSSFHE

-1410 TLENKRAEIGDNI
+1410 TLENKRAEVGNNI
-1423 YASDAQAAQIFQTE
+1423 YTGDARATQTFQTE
-1437 RALIEDLRAVAELQ
+1437 RGLIEDLTNVAELQ

-1468 ASRTAFKMEKQQSVA
+1468 ASRTAFKMEKEQSVV

-1491 IVETALHLSPLA
+1491 VVETALHLSLLA

-1510 TNQRFFEAVQMQ
+1510 TNQKFFETVQME

-1534 EKIIAT
+1534 EKIIAA

-1552 AAKEITLEENR
+1552 AAKEIILEENR

-1568 IRADEKLQDVY
+1568 IRADEKLLDVY
-1579 FKIQQAE
+1579 FKTQQAE
-1586 ENRLLTSA
+1586 ENRLLTDA
-1594 ARTAFEQNKTQN
+1594 ARTAFEQNETQN
-1606 LEGKSI
+1606 WQGKSI
-1612 IDLIS
+1612 VDLVS
-1617 EPQKNE
+1617 ETQRNE

-1642 FEENEYN
+1642 LEEKEYN

-1661 AHELNKTGAGIGEIG
+1661 AHELNKAGANIGEIR
-1676 QAFEIAENERTVL
+1676 QAFEIAENERAVL
-1689 LEVAGEVKKI
+1689 QEADSGVKKI

-1708 YEAEIGRAEKELWAK
+1708 YEAEIGRAEKELWTK
-1723 NFGAKILA
+1723 NLSAKILA

-1736 ESELTVNLDKIF
+1736 ESELTLNLDKIF
-1748 STEEREQIKIEAAEI
+1748 SAQEREQIKLEAAEI
-1763 AKARLEP
+1763 AKTRLEP
-1770 KELGADH
+1770 KELDADH

-1788 LTTFKQLEQAHNVF
+1788 LSTFKQLEQAHNVF

-1834 SEKLALAR
+1834 NEKLALLK

-1849 IDLLKKNQNLKG
+1849 IDLLKKDQNLKG

-1880 FSDSAGIER
+1880 FSNSTGIER
-1889 QTEILSH
+1889 QTEILSR

-1905 QNKAAKENVV
+1905 QSKATKENAV
-1915 LHSRFPHTAERS
+1915 LHSRFPQAAERN
-1927 LSLDKHAPVHAAR
+1927 LPLDKHAPVHAAR